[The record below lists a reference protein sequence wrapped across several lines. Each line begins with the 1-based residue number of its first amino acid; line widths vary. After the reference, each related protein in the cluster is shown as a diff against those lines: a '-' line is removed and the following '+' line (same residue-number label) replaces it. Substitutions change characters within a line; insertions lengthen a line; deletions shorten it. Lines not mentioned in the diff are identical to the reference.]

1 MSQFASSPSQY
12 TRRRVCPGRPW
23 TLLLVFALMMSL
35 LAMLRPAS
43 ATDPDLEATWR
54 KARVAIPA
62 VGTMQRPVIGIWQE
76 ARVRTAAAAIPA
88 RQSLPAVVYMHG
100 CSGIGGEE
108 EASKLFFMEQGF
120 AVFMPDSFA
129 RPARRANCN
138 ASTLDRALA
147 PESHDLRLAEL
158 RFAIRQVKGLP
169 WVDRRRI
176 FVVGYSEGGLA
187 AARFDE
193 ADVAGIVIIGWHCQ
207 GRAPFTG
214 VKAPES
220 VPLLALLGGADPWY
234 QAKPGRHCGEVFGL
248 RDKASSVVLEGNGH
262 EIMNSPQLGNA
273 AQARTIILDF
283 LAGG

>member
-1 MSQFASSPSQY
+1 MTRLASI
-12 TRRRVCPGRPW
+12 RCRVGWHRQNRGPLWARVLGFVLVISLMALGRP
-23 TLLLVFALMMSL
+23 AL
-35 LAMLRPAS
+35 AI
-43 ATDPDLEATWR
+43 DPELEATWR
-54 KARVAIPA
+54 KAHVAIPA
-62 VGTMQRPVIGIWQE
+62 VGDMQRPVIGFWQDD
-76 ARVRTAAAAIPA
+76 RVRNAAAAIAA
-88 RQSLPAVVYMHG
+88 RQSLPAVIYMHG

-129 RPARRANCN
+129 RSARRANCN

-158 RFAIRQVKGLP
+158 RFAIRQVKALP
-169 WVDRRRI
+169 WIDGQRI

-187 AARFDE
+187 AARLDE

-207 GRAPFTG
+207 GRAPFIG

>member
-1 MSQFASSPSQY
+1 MAQLAACFSLI
-12 TRRRVCPGRPW
+12 RRHRDSRGPLP
-23 TLLLVFALMMSL
+23 TLVMGLVLAFLM
-35 LAMLRPAS
+35 LAMARPAL
-43 ATDPDLEATWR
+43 AGDPDLEATWR

-62 VGTMQRPVIGIWQE
+62 VGALQRPVIGTWQDK
-76 ARVRTAAAAIPA
+76 RVRTAAAAIA
-88 RQSLPAVVYMHG
+88 VRQVLPAVVYMHG

-120 AVFMPDSFA
+120 VVFMPDSFA

-138 ASTLDRALA
+138 ATTLDRALA

-158 RFAIRQVKGLP
+158 RFAIQQVKALP
-169 WVDRRRI
+169 WIDRRRI

-207 GRAPFTG
+207 GRAPFIG

-220 VPLLALLGGADPWY
+220 VPLLALLGGSDPWY
-234 QAKPGRHCGEVFGL
+234 QEKPGRHCGEVFGL

-262 EIMNSPQLGNA
+262 EIMNSPLLSNA